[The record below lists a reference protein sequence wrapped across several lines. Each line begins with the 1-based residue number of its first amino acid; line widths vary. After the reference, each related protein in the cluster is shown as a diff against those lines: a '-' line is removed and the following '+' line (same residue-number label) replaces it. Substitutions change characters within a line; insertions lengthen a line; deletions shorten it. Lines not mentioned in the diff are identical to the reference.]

1 MGKEQLN
8 SLVIA
13 YKSDRGAV
21 TFRAIYDL
29 YEPIWKRTV
38 YADSKRACTDSST
51 MLALYQDALMNA
63 IDKWDSAL
71 GDFANYLSRWIN
83 RAKANLQ
90 RTSLRRMKRERS
102 FTEREGAEEDTPT
115 SELDQ
120 IARDYILEDHAY
132 ERMHKKKEAD
142 KIALIDSLLQ
152 SPQTDYVTT
161 SIVTNFPRYKSV
173 NDLAKGLGIHHETV
187 KRKLTALSRR
197 YDANRFGDITDY
209 LAV

>member
-13 YKSDRGAV
+13 YKSDRGAD
-21 TFRAIYDL
+21 TFRAIYDV

-51 MLALYQDALMNA
+51 MYALYQDALMSA
-63 IDKWDSAL
+63 IAKWDSAL
-71 GDFANYLSRWIN
+71 GDFANYLNRWIN
-83 RAKANLQ
+83 RAKSNLQ
-90 RTSLRRMKRERS
+90 RTNLRRMRNLPQY
-102 FTEREGAEEDTPT
+102 TAIAEREDEDAPT
-115 SELDQ
+115 SDIEDE
-120 IARDYILEDHAY
+120 DYKLEDHVY

-142 KIALIDSLLQ
+142 KIALIDSLLE
-152 SPQTDYVTT
+152 SVTDSVTIT
-161 SIVTNFPRYKSV
+161 VVTNFPRYKSV

-197 YDANRFGDITDY
+197 FDANRFGDITDY